1 VKNLVV
7 IANWQ
12 SATNDVEAMRIRNRS
27 QYLATALVFLL
38 LLAPVFG
45 GVGQSGR
52 TPPPQTTAVP
62 AKTESAFVPDPNRDE
77 YQLVFTKGY
86 EALKK
91 GQKVNLEEQW
101 EHYTTGFIA
110 ELNRIGAQG
119 YRVIS
124 IALSPLAAVLKRSD
138 QQYEYQMLQV
148 INQKRVFDGNAQF
161 GPRYAPWAR
170 KGFRV
175 ADYFV
180 LYDWCWPGKW
190 DENGNWEPV
199 DCTYHSQALL
209 ERQKNAEAPRNYDIV
224 SARLTFSKEKLETGL
239 TEELHDARK
248 TNLYPTHLLTKF
260 QLLTQSPL
268 GTEDFLGDE
277 YEMEIVSGDVKKRVN
292 ELAQQGYRLSLRPL
306 GLQAAVMYRKKG
318 TTTPASYIWVNE
330 KRLEQELPGLQQQ
343 GAAYRMSD
351 GCAAGSLFQP
361 QMIFEQPSERGGKQR
376 EYKTL
381 AFELNE
387 PQNEAA
393 QRVEFELSPASI
405 KAIAEF
411 NRLTKD
417 GFEVQ
422 DFFACDMSDKKTR
435 RSRVKLLLERAK

>member
-1 VKNLVV
+1 M
-7 IANWQ
+7 Q
-12 SATNDVEAMRIRNRS
+12 AMRIRNS
-27 QYLATALVFLL
+27 SHSLAVLLL
-38 LLAPVFG
+38 LLALVFG
-45 GVGQSGR
+45 VAGQSGR
-52 TPPPQTTAVP
+52 TPPPPPPATP
-62 AKTESAFVPDPNRDE
+62 AKAESAFVPDPNRDE
-77 YQLVFTKGY
+77 YRLVFSKAY
-86 EALKK
+86 EAPRK
-91 GQKVNLEEQW
+91 GQKLALEQQW
-101 EHYTTGFIA
+101 EHYTAGFVA

-124 IALSPLAAVLKRSD
+124 IALSPLAAVVKRSD
-138 QQYEYQMLQV
+138 QQYEYEMLQV
-148 INQKRVFDGNAQF
+148 VNQKRFFDGNAQF

-190 DENGNWEPV
+190 DENGNWEPL
-199 DCTYHSQALL
+199 DCTYHSQVLL
-209 ERQKNAEAPRNYDIV
+209 ERQKNAEAPRKYDIV
-224 SARLTFSKEKLETGL
+224 SARLTFSKEKLESGL
-239 TEELHDARK
+239 TEELNDARK
-248 TNLYPTHLLTKF
+248 TNLYPTHMLTKF
-260 QLLTQSPL
+260 QLLTQSPVS
-268 GTEDFLGDE
+268 TEDFIGDE
-277 YEMEIVSGDVKKRVN
+277 YEMEIVTGDVKKRVN
-292 ELAQQGYRLSLRPL
+292 ELAQRGYRLILRPL
-306 GLQAAVMYRKKG
+306 GLQAAIMHRKNG

-330 KRLEQELPGLQQQ
+330 KKLEQELPGLQQQ

-361 QMIFEQPSERGGKQR
+361 QMIFEQPSEIDGKHR

-387 PQNEAA
+387 LQNDAT

-417 GFEVQ
+417 GFEVR
-422 DFFACDMSDKKTR
+422 DFFACDMSNKKTR
-435 RSRVKLLLERAK
+435 PSRVKLLLERAK